1 VRLSTSVPITSLPG
15 APNKTTPAQANGV
28 TRGTSPTGGIARVHC
43 RRGIRSDADTLRGRD
58 FPKVI
63 TSAASLSG
71 PMRARDLAAVPDA
84 WASEPQAG
92 FRIVHSSYGTDVVT
106 GVALSDAHGSP
117 GVLLSTC
124 HASESTPGRP
134 PCRDGPTGSPPG
146 PSTRAVTTMGGAG
159 TLGVA
164 SGSPPGAGRAGNGK
178 FRLSRKGIQQG

>member
-1 VRLSTSVPITSLPG
+1 M
-15 APNKTTPAQANGV
+15 
-28 TRGTSPTGGIARVHC
+28 TRGKSPTSGIARVHC
-43 RRGIRSDADTLRGRD
+43 RTGLRSDADTLRGRD

-84 WASEPQAG
+84 WASEPQPG
-92 FRIVHSSYGTDVVT
+92 FRIVHSAYGTDAVT
-106 GVALSDAHGSP
+106 GVAMSDAHGSP
-117 GVLLSTC
+117 AILLSTC

-134 PCRDGPTGSPPG
+134 PCRDRADGVASGL
-146 PSTRAVTTMGGAG
+146 STRAVTTTGGAG

-178 FRLSRKGIQQG
+178 FRLSRMRRQQG